1 MARPLVCVVDDD
13 APMRRALCQALTG
26 VDADVQGFSGAGVLL
41 QDREALGRAACVLL
55 NASLRGISGLD
66 LQSSLRVVGNRAP
79 VIFVS
84 GPCDVTVAVRALRAG
99 ALDFMLMP
107 IEAAVLR
114 LRVTEALVRA
124 SSADARRQRV
134 QQVADALANLT
145 AREREVLDRVVRGLP
160 NTGIAAELG
169 ISAKTVEQH
178 RARVMDKMR
187 AGSLAELVARVTEWR
202 VLSESV

>member
-1 MARPLVCVVDDD
+1 MVRPLVCVVDDD
-13 APMRRALCQALTG
+13 AAMRRALCQALTG

-55 NASLRGISGLD
+55 NAALRGISGLD

-124 SSADARRQRV
+124 TSADARRQRV

-187 AGSLAELVARVTEWR
+187 AASLAELVARVTEWR

>member
-13 APMRRALCQALTG
+13 AAMRRALCQALTG

-124 SSADARRQRV
+124 ASADARRQRV

>member
-1 MARPLVCVVDDD
+1 MVRPLVCVVDDD
-13 APMRRALCQALTG
+13 AAMRRALCQALTG

-124 SSADARRQRV
+124 TSADARRQRV

-160 NTGIAAELG
+160 NTGIATELG

-187 AGSLAELVARVTEWR
+187 AASLAELVARVTEWR

>member
-13 APMRRALCQALTG
+13 AAMRRALCQALTG

-202 VLSESV
+202 VLSEPV

>member
-1 MARPLVCVVDDD
+1 M
-13 APMRRALCQALTG
+13 
-26 VDADVQGFSGAGVLL
+26 
-41 QDREALGRAACVLL
+41 
-55 NASLRGISGLD
+55 
-66 LQSSLRVVGNRAP
+66 
-79 VIFVS
+79 
-84 GPCDVTVAVRALRAG
+84 
-99 ALDFMLMP
+99 
-107 IEAAVLR
+107 
-114 LRVTEALVRA
+114 
-124 SSADARRQRV
+124 